1 MSRDIKKITQHSSM
15 MFMGK
20 IFDSFIMFA
29 FNALAAMILGGQHYG
44 TYVYISAFVMFVSI
58 AIKFGMDQGIT
69 ALVPKQENEETKKS
83 LISFSI
89 YSLIAMGL
97 VTIILAV
104 VGSEFIS
111 KYVMNKND
119 YGLYIVINAPLFL
132 FYAMMNLSEGIL
144 RTIGEIKHF
153 VIAKNILMPVA
164 IVGGFLIQVFVLGK
178 RGVEV
183 LFISNYMGWIA
194 AVTYFIVIL
203 LKKHLLVKLDSNH
216 KHLYKQL
223 LVVSSGL
230 ILVGFLD
237 YLIGR
242 IDSFVI
248 GYMLD
253 ESDVG
258 VYNIFDKIA
267 YLSTYFFVAFSSI
280 MAPYIS
286 EAYHEGAHN
295 ALKSLY
301 HFVTKIIVVVNAM
314 IISVLILNLEWILR
328 LFEEAYVDNKAVV
341 IMLLS
346 AYFINCI
353 GGPVIYMNTMTGNGK
368 RELHI
373 GLLSLLANIVLDVIL
388 IGPYGIQ
395 GVALSTVGVFL
406 IALVIR
412 LVILY
417 RTQQILPFSIRYV
430 LGLLMAVVALVISI
444 WVKAIL
450 PIDSEFFT
458 GIISACLFVILWL
471 VPIGIFGVT
480 KEEKGYIKE
489 IVQGKRQKMRGNRD

>member
-15 MFMGK
+15 MFIGK

-29 FNALAAMILGGQHYG
+29 FNALAAMILGGDQYG
-44 TYVYISAFVMFVSI
+44 TYIYISAFVMFVSI

-69 ALVPKQENEETKKS
+69 ALVPKQKDEATKKS
-83 LISFSI
+83 LISFSVYCLLAI
-89 YSLIAMGL
+89 GL
-97 VTIILAV
+97 LAIVLAV
-104 VGSEFIS
+104 FGSEFIS
-111 KYVMNKND
+111 KYLMNKND
-119 YGLYIVINAPLFL
+119 YGLYIIINAPLFL

-153 VIAKNILMPVA
+153 VIAKNILMPIA
-164 IVGGFLIQVFVLGK
+164 IVSSFLVQVFILG
-178 RGVEV
+178 RNSVQV
-183 LFISNYMGWIA
+183 LFISNYMGWIV
-194 AVTYFIVIL
+194 AVAYFITIL
-203 LKKHLLVKLDSNH
+203 IKKHLLVKLNPDH

-223 LVVSSGL
+223 MVVSSGL

-248 GYMLD
+248 GYML
-253 ESDVG
+253 EASDVG

-286 EAYHEGAHN
+286 EAYHEGAHEE
-295 ALKSLY
+295 LKRLY

-314 IISVLILNLEWILR
+314 IISVLVLNLEWILR
-328 LFEEAYVDNKAVV
+328 LFEEAYVENKLVV
-341 IMLLS
+341 IMLLC

-373 GLLSLLANIVLDVIL
+373 GLLSLLANIILDVVL

-406 IALVIR
+406 IALIIR

-417 RTQQILPFSIRYV
+417 RTQHMLPFSIRYV
-430 LGLLMAVVALVISI
+430 SGLIMAVIALLVSV
-444 WVKAIL
+444 WVKGIL
-450 PIDSEFFT
+450 TIDGEFIR
-458 GIISACLFVILWL
+458 GIVSACLFMVLWL
-471 VPIGIFGVT
+471 VPIGLFGVSQ
-480 KEEKGYIKE
+480 EEKVYIKR
-489 IVQGKRQKMRGNRD
+489 IVQGKTQKMRGNRD